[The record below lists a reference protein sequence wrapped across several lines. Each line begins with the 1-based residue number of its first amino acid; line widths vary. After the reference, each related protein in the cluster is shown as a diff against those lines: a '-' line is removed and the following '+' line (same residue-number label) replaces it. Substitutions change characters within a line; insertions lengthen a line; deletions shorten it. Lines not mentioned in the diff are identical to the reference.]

1 MSKISNPLP
10 MRDGVSPSFVWV
22 PEGAWKNA
30 LDFLCQHFPDI
41 SEETWQARL
50 NKREVCDQ
58 TGLRL
63 TIESSVKRGMC
74 LYYYREVALEPPIPF
89 KEVILHQDEHLLV
102 VDKPHFLPVTPGGQY
117 LQETLL
123 VRLKNK
129 TGIEELTPLHRLD
142 RETAGVILFSTNR
155 TSRGAYQSLF
165 QQQQIHKTYQAIAPK
180 IENLS
185 FPYLK
190 RSRLIESPQFF
201 VMEEAPGEI
210 NSETLIEV
218 LEDLGEYALYRL
230 SPKTG
235 KKHQLR
241 LHMASLGAPLI
252 NDLFY
257 PEIKPSGSDDYTKP
271 LKLLAH
277 SIAFRDPITGQDR
290 RFQSNLRL

>member
-1 MSKISNPLP
+1 MSKISSPLP

-22 PEGAWKNA
+22 PEGKWTTVLN
-30 LDFLCQHFPDI
+30 FLCQHFPDI
-41 SEETWQARL
+41 SEETWRARFT
-50 NKREVCDQ
+50 KQEVCDQ
-58 TGLRL
+58 TGQRL
-63 TIESSVKRGMC
+63 TAESSIERGMC
-74 LYYYREVALEPPIPF
+74 LFYYREVAHETPIPF
-89 KEVILHQDEHLLV
+89 EEVILHQDEHLLV

-123 VRLKNK
+123 VRLKNR

-142 RETAGVILFSTNR
+142 RETAGVILFSVNR

-165 QQQQIHKTYQAIAPK
+165 QQQQIRKIYQAIAPK

-190 RSRLIESPQFF
+190 RSRLVESSRFF
-201 VMEEAPGEI
+201 VMEEVPGEA
-210 NSETLIEV
+210 NAETLIEV
-218 LEDLGEYALYRL
+218 LEDRGEYALYRL
-230 SPKTG
+230 SPKSG

-241 LHMASLGAPLI
+241 VHMANLGAPLV

-277 SIAFRDPITGQDR
+277 SIAFRDPITEQER
-290 RFQSNLRL
+290 RFQSNLSL